1 MNRLMKQCA
10 AFVLAFALAF
20 TSVNMTGLS
29 VETTYAA
36 TAQTITRFDNGR
48 VQEERRCEGTEGISE
63 L

>member
-10 AFVLAFALAF
+10 AFVLAIALAF

-36 TAQTITRFDNGR
+36 TTQTITRSTT
-48 VQEERRCEGTEGISE
+48 VVCKKLSLIHI
-63 L
+63 